1 MAVINQLDG
10 LTDRKTSEH
19 SSPNFDTN
27 HFLNALAAKKW
38 ILDSDL
44 DSKLNILWMV
54 AKSCAT
60 LIGWLKPFFNS
71 W

>member
-27 HFLNALAAKKW
+27 HFLNALAAKKG
-38 ILDSDL
+38 S
-44 DSKLNILWMV
+44 
-54 AKSCAT
+54 
-60 LIGWLKPFFNS
+60 
-71 W
+71 